1 MLRFALLLVL
11 AGCIACGAQAGQAL
25 SLMANTSPP
34 YADASLPEQ
43 GLALELVKHIYAGT
57 DYTPQFTIEN
67 WSRAVEGAQLG
78 VYDALAAVWYSK
90 AREKDLL
97 YSEPY
102 LRSELIILKLTTN
115 AGLYRRLQDLTGSRL
130 GVQSDYAYGVDF
142 STIPGLRLVEEDQL
156 VPQLQNLLDGKVD
169 FVIADQRTAAMELHQ
184 YFADSITRFAVVDID
199 LPPVERHVAAS
210 RAWPGH
216 EKMIAEFNRSLA
228 AAQKDG
234 SLEAIIKKWDKRYG
248 GVD

>member
-11 AGCIACGAQAGQAL
+11 AGCIACGAQAEQAL
-25 SLMANTSPP
+25 RLMANTSPP
-34 YADASLPEQ
+34 YADSSLPEQ
-43 GLALELVKHIYAGT
+43 GLALELVKHIFAGT
-57 DYTPQFTIEN
+57 DYAPQFTIQD
-67 WSRAVEGAQLG
+67 WSRALEGAQAG
-78 VYDALAAVWYSK
+78 VYDALASVWYSRE
-90 AREKDLL
+90 REKDLL
-97 YSEPY
+97 FSEPY
-102 LRSELIILKLTTN
+102 LRSELLILKLTTN
-115 AGLYRRLQDLTGSRL
+115 AGVYRSLQDLAGSRL
-130 GVQSDYAYGVDF
+130 GVQSDFAYGVDF
-142 STIPGLRLVEEDQL
+142 AAIPGLRLVEEDSL

-184 YFADSITRFAVVDID
+184 YFADKITRFAVVNID

-248 GVD
+248 GVE

>member
-1 MLRFALLLVL
+1 MLRFALLLFF
-11 AGCIACGAQAGQAL
+11 AGCLAVSAQAQQAVR
-25 SLMANTSPP
+25 LMANTSPP

-43 GLALELVKHIYAGT
+43 GLALELVKHILAGT
-57 DYTPQFTIEN
+57 DYAPQFTIEE
-67 WSRAVEGAQLG
+67 WSRALEGAQVG
-78 VYDALAAVWYSK
+78 VYDALASVWYSK
-90 AREKDLL
+90 DREKDLL
-97 YSEPY
+97 FSKPY
-102 LRSELIILKLTTN
+102 LRSELLILKLTTN
-115 AGLYRRLQDLTGSRL
+115 AGVYRNLQDLAGNRL
-130 GVQSDYAYGVDF
+130 GILTDYAYGVDF
-142 STIPGLRLVEEDQL
+142 SAIPGLRLVAEDSL
-156 VPQLQNLLDGKVD
+156 VPQLHNLLDGKVD

-234 SLEAIIKKWDKRYG
+234 SLEAIIRKWDKQYG
-248 GVD
+248 GVE